1 MSNNDFT
8 SIKNNEEKIYY
19 NNIVLESIKRKDI
32 ELIRTWRNNEN
43 NNKVFFNNSYITVED
58 QNKWYDKYKNNN
70 KDIMFIIYSENIPV
84 GTVALYDIDYKNN
97 TAEFGRLLIG
107 DLNSRRKNIGFIATK
122 DLCEYGFNNL
132 GLNKIILEVYKE
144 NIKAFN
150 LYKRVGF
157 KFVKEIN
164 NEIILMEIYKD
175 K

>member
-43 NNKVFFNNSYITVED
+43 NNNSS
-58 QNKWYDKYKNNN
+58 YKILAV
-70 KDIMFIIYSENIPV
+70 D
-84 GTVALYDIDYKNN
+84 D
-97 TAEFGRLLIG
+97 

-122 DLCEYGFNNL
+122 ALCEYGFNNL

-164 NEIILMEIYKD
+164 NEIILMDIYKD

>member
-70 KDIMFIIYSENIPV
+70 
-84 GTVALYDIDYKNN
+84 
-97 TAEFGRLLIG
+97 
-107 DLNSRRKNIGFIATK
+107 
-122 DLCEYGFNNL
+122 NL
-132 GLNKIILEVYKE
+132 FLFC
-144 NIKAFN
+144 A
-150 LYKRVGF
+150 
-157 KFVKEIN
+157 
-164 NEIILMEIYKD
+164 
-175 K
+175 